1 MPESRTNLVGNFIEA
16 INAFNKVAQFA
27 PTHDRTPKAWC
38 LIGQCALQIAA
49 VDPKYYATAA
59 TNFVKTLNSSAD
71 ITWRSRAKVGLA
83 NVARKT
89 SQPGRRP
96 VPLPRRLLRQIAQ
109 SQRGHRSPLDLDRGL
124 EAYRLNL
131 ELGRVDDAIKV
142 YQRLGEI
149 FPARKSLLEKELKAL
164 K

>member
-1 MPESRTNLVGNFIEA
+1 MASLSP
-16 INAFNKVAQFA
+16 INAFSKVAQFA
-27 PTHDRTPKAWC
+27 PAHDRTPKAWC

-49 VDPKYYATAA
+49 VDPKYYATAS

-71 ITWRSRAKVGLA
+71 VTWRSRAKVGLA

-89 SQPGRRP
+89 GQPDVALSHYQDVYYGK
-96 VPLPRRLLRQIAQ
+96 LRNPNEDIDSYWTWTA
-109 SQRGHRSPLDLDRGL
+109 GL

-131 ELGRVDDAIKV
+131 ELGRTEDAIKV
-142 YQRLGEI
+142 YERLGEI